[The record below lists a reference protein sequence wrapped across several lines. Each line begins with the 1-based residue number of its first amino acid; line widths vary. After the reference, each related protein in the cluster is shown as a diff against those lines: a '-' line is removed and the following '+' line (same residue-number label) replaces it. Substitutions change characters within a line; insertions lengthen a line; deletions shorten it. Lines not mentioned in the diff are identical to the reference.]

1 MKVEARNDLGGH
13 SDLLNASE
21 FMARLGLKKS
31 RFHVLRAL
39 GKFKAFEVCRPIGN
53 RRYARVLVDQYV
65 AGESVAKLGRR
76 M

>member
-1 MKVEARNDLGGH
+1 MIKAETAQA
-13 SDLLNASE
+13 STPELLNATE
-21 FMARLGLKKS
+21 FRQRLGLGS
-31 RFHVLRAL
+31 TRFYELRAL

-76 M
+76 I